1 MAEHILS
8 LSYGKD
14 SIACIEAIKQLG
26 LPLDRIVHAEVWAT
40 NTIPADLPPM
50 VEFKAH
56 ADKIIK
62 ARYGIAVEHVTAT
75 RERLSEEHGVTQC
88 LKLILTYERMFYMIP
103 EKRKDPQY
111 EGKPT
116 GFPIVRKPWCNSRL
130 KVNPLTNMA
139 FPIAPLH
146 KELIQILCNIL
157 ASLRTSRSALNGIQN
172 RALFCHWY
180 KSAGTKPTAGNGARK
195 MICCRRYTP
204 RQRGAGAGFATIRA
218 LTSCAYYAKTTP
230 TCGRCC

>member
-26 LPLDRIVHAEVWAT
+26 LPLDRIFHAEVWAT
-40 NTIPADLPPM
+40 DTIPADLPPM

-62 ARYGIAVEHVTAT
+62 ARYGIDVEHVCVLDAQ
-75 RERLSEEHGVTQC
+75 GC
-88 LKLILTYERMFYMIP
+88 KWTYERIFYKKVTDATMV
-103 EKRKDPQY
+103 KRKAKKNWRNRGVINAY
-111 EGKPT
+111 
-116 GFPIVRKPWCNSRL
+116 GFPTRKGPWCQSKL
-130 KVNPLTNMA
+130 KTRCLD
-139 FPIAPLH
+139 FLKAPH
-146 KELIQILCNIL
+146 EGRKKISCNIL
-157 ASLRTSRSALNGIQN
+157 ASLRTNPSALSAIQKWE
-172 RALFCHWY
+172 LFYHWY

-204 RQRGAGAGFATIRA
+204 PLRGAGAGFATIRA
-218 LTSCAYYAKTTP
+218 LTSCAYCAKTTP